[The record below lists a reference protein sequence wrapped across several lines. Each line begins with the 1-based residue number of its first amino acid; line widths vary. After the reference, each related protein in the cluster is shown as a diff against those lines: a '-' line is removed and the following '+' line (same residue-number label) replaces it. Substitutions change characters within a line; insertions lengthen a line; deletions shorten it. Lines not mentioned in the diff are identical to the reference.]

1 MLDEKMKAVLE
12 HAKKRYGVENQSA
25 FALRVGF
32 SADRLRNILG
42 GKIKKLQPDEARTIE
57 SAFGIRRAW
66 WTSDSAPMLL
76 TDAEM
81 RVLAPVNELAS
92 ARDTAVEL
100 GLTDWYASTV
110 EELLFNVRG
119 KRTDAIRQQLDT
131 LVGGGAPASDT
142 NWSSYIQ
149 VPHYDVRASAGN
161 GSVVHEENVVDHLV
175 FKRDWVMRSMGLDPR
190 RLALIDVRGDSMAPT
205 INDGDLILLDTR
217 EGQQT
222 TEGIYAINL
231 AGGLLVKRIR
241 LRLSGS
247 VEVISDN
254 ERYGTETISGDQLGQ
269 LHIVG
274 RVVWQGRKI

>member
-1 MLDEKMKAVLE
+1 MRVISERLKAEREALGLSQQ
-12 HAKKRYGVENQSA
+12 ALADKTGI
-25 FALRVGF
+25 ALRSQQNYEKG
-32 SADRLRNILG
+32 DRSPDSEYLAKLAALGANVLYILTG
-42 GKIKKLQPDEARTIE
+42 EPGAT
-57 SAFGIRRAW
+57 
-66 WTSDSAPMLL
+66 
-76 TDAEM
+76 
-81 RVLAPVNELAS
+81 AS
-92 ARDTAVEL
+92 KAH
-100 GLTDWYASTV
+100 
-110 EELLFNVRG
+110 
-119 KRTDAIRQQLDT
+119 
-131 LVGGGAPASDT
+131 APAMAPAVSISGEDGGMPD
-142 NWSSYIQ
+142 WSAYIQ

-231 AGGLLVKRIR
+231 AGGLLVKRLR
-241 LRLSGS
+241 LRLSGA

-254 ERYGTETISGDQLGQ
+254 ERYGTETISGDQLAQ

-274 RVVWQGRKI
+274 RVVWQGRRI